1 MGNLRKVETGDLGDF
16 YAGAN
21 LDVFVANEQLQD
33 EVSFYVYQ
41 GEADSEFVNFHITLS
56 ELIEDFISVNSIGG
70 TTLNP
75 KYREELLSK
84 IAHLQHLLAQAKE
97 KVENMPEWVKP
108 V

>member
-1 MGNLRKVETGDLGDF
+1 MGNLRKVETGDF
-16 YAGAN
+16 YAGAT

-33 EVSFYVYQ
+33 EVSFYLYQ
-41 GEADSEFVNFHITLS
+41 GEADNEFVNFQITLS
-56 ELIEDFISVNSIGG
+56 ELVEEFISVNSIGG

-97 KVENMPEWVKP
+97 KVETMPEWVKP